1 MLSSPSVE
9 SENQLG
15 QTGESNDIESDAVD
29 SPEET
34 KLDSLI
40 SPSPLVSWCADCT
53 VERGRQLF
61 FAHTSSYIK
70 NIIVEMSGPI

>member
-1 MLSSPSVE
+1 MLSSPSAE

-15 QTGESNDIESDAVD
+15 QTGESKIVSSTNDIESDAVD
-29 SPEET
+29 RPEET

-61 FAHTSSYIK
+61 LLTPP
-70 NIIVEMSGPI
+70 PI